1 MRKTIAALI
10 GAAATVTMIT
20 GAGVASAAAGHP
32 ASIRHAVTGT
42 EHFQLMSTSATSTKS
57 SIIALGSV
65 ITAGGV
71 DHGGNKVDRV
81 VFPGG
86 TFQIRHSAGHGPQHF
101 NPRTCLAVITQR
113 GTYKLAHGTG
123 KYKGISGHGRYL
135 VQIRFVAARNS
146 KGNCSQN
153 KAPRAFQ
160 QIITAHGPLSLP

>member
-1 MRKTIAALI
+1 MRKTIAAFI

-32 ASIRHAVTGT
+32 ASTRPAVTGT
-42 EHFQLMSTSATSTKS
+42 QHFQLMTTSATSTKAS
-57 SIIALGSV
+57 VIALGSV

-71 DHGGNKVDRV
+71 DHQGNKTDTV

-86 TFQIRHSAGHGPQHF
+86 TFKIRHSAGHGPQHF

-113 GTYKLAHGTG
+113 GTYTLGHGTG

-135 VQIRFVAARNS
+135 ARILFVAARNS
-146 KGNCSQN
+146 KGNCSER

-160 QIITAHGPLSLP
+160 QIITAHGPLTLP